1 VYIVLKSRAG
11 CGQRSPYSEYEGD
24 LQAAAVMILV
34 LDREE
39 VQISTCME
47 YTVVWGL
54 LHAGYMIQPH
64 ALGYQ

>member
-1 VYIVLKSRAG
+1 LTSRPAADSDP
-11 CGQRSPYSEYEGD
+11 RTAEYEGL

-47 YTVVWGL
+47 YTVAWGL
-54 LHAGYMIQPH
+54 LRAGYMIQPH